1 MSDYRK
7 ALKQLEEQKRNNV
20 QEGKVR
26 EYDLSNGLAN
36 RVIEEHWDKQDEKWK
51 TEYAQEIM
59 KNKE

>member
-1 MSDYRK
+1 MGDYRK
-7 ALKQLEEQKRNNV
+7 ALKELEEQKKNNV

-26 EYDLSNGLAN
+26 EHDLSNGLAN